1 MKRHV
6 ILTGFTD
13 ELADSFDEQI
23 TGAKKNGLTH
33 IEIRA
38 IDGKNIADCSK
49 HEIEKAKQKL
59 DTAGIKVSTIG
70 SPIGKIDIKEPF
82 EKHFNQ
88 YQKMVE
94 YAKLFDTPYIRMF
107 SFYMPEGEDKYS
119 YEDEVMER
127 LSRLV
132 DYAADQDVILLH
144 ENEKKIFG
152 DDARGCKKIMERF
165 YGDHLKAIFD
175 FANFVECGQDTLEAY
190 EILKDYV
197 SYIHI
202 KDAQWDSKLVVPAG
216 MGDGNVQE
224 ILRQLKAKNFEG
236 FLSLEPHLTHFSGI
250 KKLEDEDAHSTDKER
265 LLADRPFAFDI
276 AVHALKAILWDLDW
290 A

>member
-1 MKRHV
+1 MKRHI

-23 TGAKKNGLTH
+23 AGAKRNGLTH

-49 HEIEKAKQKL
+49 EEVKAAKAKL
-59 DTAGIKVSTIG
+59 DAAGLKVSTIG
-70 SPIGKIDIKEPF
+70 APTGKMDIREPF
-82 EKHFNQ
+82 EEHFKQ

-94 YAKLFDTPYIRMF
+94 YAKIFDTSYIRMF
-107 SFYMPEGEDKYS
+107 SFFMPEGEDKYS

-127 LSRLV
+127 LSKLV
-132 DYAADQDVILLH
+132 DYATNQDVILLH

-152 DDARGCKKIMERF
+152 DDAKGCKKIMERF
-165 YGDHLKAIFD
+165 YGDHFKEIFD

-190 EILKDYV
+190 ELLKDYV
-197 SYIHI
+197 SYVHI
-202 KDAQWDSKLVVPAG
+202 KDAQWDSRLVVPAG
-216 MGDGNVQE
+216 MGDGNVKE
-224 ILRQLKAKNFEG
+224 ILRKLKEKDFEG

-250 KKLEDEDAHSTDKER
+250 KKLEDEGTKNDHKER